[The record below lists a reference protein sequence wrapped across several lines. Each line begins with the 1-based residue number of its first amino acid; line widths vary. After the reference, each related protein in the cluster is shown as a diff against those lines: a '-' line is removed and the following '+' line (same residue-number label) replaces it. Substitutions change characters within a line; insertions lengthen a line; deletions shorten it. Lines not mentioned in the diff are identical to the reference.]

1 VRRRLRKR
9 AFLSIRIEFGIFKS
23 LSTLHLFYLQ
33 CSEFCNCCKTQV
45 TQDIFTH
52 NLAIKI
58 YYHIWQFLATDF
70 YWPTKV
76 RYCGNEMQGMQS
88 LPWLVSK
95 PVADAKYLLFAIL
108 CVKYCVWH
116 GPKFRRHKVMT
127 ILLWQPVWRCYLMC
141 HDQKKMQQVSR
152 KRWKD
157 PSMASIWLLPAWG
170 VLVTSLRVG
179 GI

>member
-1 VRRRLRKR
+1 MNRQLGPSHTRYFYTQFSDKNILPYLTIFSYRFLLTNQGKVLWKWNARYAELTLVGIQTCGGRK
-9 AFLSIRIEFGIFKS
+9 
-23 LSTLHLFYLQ
+23 
-33 CSEFCNCCKTQV
+33 N
-45 TQDIFTH
+45 
-52 NLAIKI
+52 
-58 YYHIWQFLATDF
+58 
-70 YWPTKV
+70 
-76 RYCGNEMQGMQS
+76 
-88 LPWLVSK
+88 
-95 PVADAKYLLFAIL
+95 LLFAIL